1 MPPRKS
7 NVSVG
12 SNGADEGG
20 EGISSKAPKDGLSV
34 EVCTLE
40 ETLMHGLTAFDRI

>member
-12 SNGADEGG
+12 SNGVEEGG
-20 EGISSKAPKDGLSV
+20 EGTSSKAPKDGMSV
-34 EVCTLE
+34 EVCIIE
-40 ETLMHGLTAFDRI
+40 EILTHVLTVFDRI